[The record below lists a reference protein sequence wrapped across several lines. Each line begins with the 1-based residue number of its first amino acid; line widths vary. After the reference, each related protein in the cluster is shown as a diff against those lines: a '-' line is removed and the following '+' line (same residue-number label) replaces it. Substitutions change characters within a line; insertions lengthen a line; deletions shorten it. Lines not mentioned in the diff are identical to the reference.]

1 MYFPNEIHVFFL
13 LKIRM
18 RLKLETIFFLCSSE
32 QEILLKLNEVP
43 CVKLI
48 HICLAE
54 QHNEVEDIY
63 APLQRLNQPYDI
75 RWLRLKGF
83 KPVRYLVQVTLTMR
97 CLFCSTTLKFL
108 INMKS
113 RLPILKNST
122 LQKKKIHPPR
132 LLIS

>member
-1 MYFPNEIHVFFL
+1 
-13 LKIRM
+13 M

-75 RWLRLKGF
+75 RWLDLKGF
-83 KPVRYLVQVTLTMR
+83 KPLRYLVQVTLSMK
-97 CLFCSTTLKFL
+97 CLFYSTTLKY
-108 INMKS
+108 
-113 RLPILKNST
+113 LKV
-122 LQKKKIHPPR
+122 R
-132 LLIS
+132 